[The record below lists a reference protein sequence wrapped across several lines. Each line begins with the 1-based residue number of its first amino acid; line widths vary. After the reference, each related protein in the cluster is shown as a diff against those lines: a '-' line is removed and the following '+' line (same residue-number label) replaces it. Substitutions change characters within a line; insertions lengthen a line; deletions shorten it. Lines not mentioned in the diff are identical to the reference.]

1 MAIMFADISGSTSLY
16 DLLGDSAARH
26 RIGCCMETLSGVVE
40 QHGGR
45 VVKTNG
51 DDLLCVFDDGERA
64 TLAACGMQES
74 LAESSEATEP
84 VLIAMAV
91 RIGMHLGPVIIED
104 GDVYGDAVNIAARMV
119 AQAKTGQIITTGQ
132 LVATLPAMLQGNTRH
147 IDHTEVRGKK
157 DGFDVYEVLW
167 QQEGTT
173 LMSAD
178 LVVRPAAGKQL
189 LLQIGQRAATL
200 DRSIRHLVIGRS
212 KGADIRVDEV
222 MASRLHAR
230 LEYRRGNFFL
240 IDQSTNGTYVR
251 QNGEER
257 FVRREELLLTGAG
270 AISLGRTLAE
280 VGNAAVQF
288 EVREQT
294 PE

>member
-1 MAIMFADISGSTSLY
+1 MAILFADISGSTSLY
-16 DLLGDSAARH
+16 ELLGDAAARH
-26 RIGCCMETLSGVVE
+26 RINCCMELLSSVVS
-40 QHGGR
+40 QYDGR

-51 DDLLCVFDDGERA
+51 DDMLCVFEDGERA
-64 TLAACGMQES
+64 TLAACGMQEA
-74 LAESSEATEP
+74 LAETSEATEP
-84 VLIAMAV
+84 VLIAMSV
-91 RIGMHLGPVIIED
+91 RIGMHIGPALIEA

-119 AQAKTGQIITTGQ
+119 AQAKTGQIITTRQ
-132 LVATLPAMLQGNTRH
+132 LVETLPAMLQGNTRH

-157 DGFDVYEVLW
+157 DAFDLYEVLW
-167 QQEGTT
+167 QQEETT

-178 LVVRPAAGKQL
+178 LVVRPAAGNLL

-212 KGADIRVDEV
+212 KGADIQVDEV

-230 LEYRRGNFFL
+230 LEYRRGKFFL

-251 QNGEER
+251 LNGEER
-257 FVRREELLLTGAG
+257 FVRREEILLSGAG
-270 AISLGRTLAE
+270 VISLGRTLAE
-280 VGNAAVQF
+280 AGDAAVHF

-294 PE
+294 AE

>member
-1 MAIMFADISGSTSLY
+1 MAILFADISGSTSLY
-16 DLLGDSAARH
+16 ELLGDAAARH
-26 RIGCCMETLSGVVE
+26 RINCCMELLSSVVS
-40 QHGGR
+40 QYDGR

-51 DDLLCVFDDGERA
+51 DDMLCVFEDGERA
-64 TLAACGMQES
+64 TLAACGMQEV
-74 LAESSEATEP
+74 LAETSEATEP
-84 VLIAMAV
+84 VLIAMSV
-91 RIGMHLGPVIIED
+91 RIGMHIGPALIEA

-119 AQAKTGQIITTGQ
+119 AQAKTGQIITTRQ
-132 LVATLPAMLQGNTRH
+132 LVETLPAMLQGNTRH

-157 DGFDVYEVLW
+157 DAFDLYEVLW
-167 QQEGTT
+167 QQEETT

-178 LVVRPAAGKQL
+178 LVVRPAAGNLL

-212 KGADIRVDEV
+212 KGADIQVDEV

-230 LEYRRGNFFL
+230 LEYRRGKFFL

-251 QNGEER
+251 LNGEER
-257 FVRREELLLTGAG
+257 FVRREEILLAGAG
-270 AISLGRTLAE
+270 VISLGRTLAE
-280 VGNAAVQF
+280 AGDAAVHF

-294 PE
+294 AE

>member
-1 MAIMFADISGSTSLY
+1 MAILFADISGSTSLY
-16 DLLGDSAARH
+16 ELLGDAAARH
-26 RIGCCMETLSGVVE
+26 RINCCMELLSGVV
-40 QHGGR
+40 GRYDGR

-51 DDLLCVFDDGERA
+51 DDMLCVFEDSERA
-64 TLAACGMQES
+64 TLAACGMQEA
-74 LAESSEATEP
+74 LAETSEATEP
-84 VLIAMAV
+84 VLVAMSV
-91 RIGMHLGPVIIED
+91 RIGMHIGPAIIEA

-132 LVATLPAMLQGNTRH
+132 LVETLPAILQSHMRH

-157 DGFDVYEVLW
+157 DAFDVYEVLW
-167 QQEGTT
+167 QQEETT

-178 LVVRPAAGKQL
+178 LVVRPAAGNLL

-200 DRSIRHLVIGRS
+200 DRSVRHLVIGRS
-212 KGADIRVDEV
+212 KGADIQVDEV

-230 LEYRRGNFFL
+230 LEYRRGKFFL

-251 QNGEER
+251 LNGEER
-257 FVRREELLLTGAG
+257 FVRREEILLAGAG
-270 AISLGRTLAE
+270 VISLGRTLAE
-280 VGNAAVQF
+280 AGDAAVHF

-294 PE
+294 AE